1 MLTKIQKW
9 GNSQGI
15 RFPREILRKAHISV
29 GDDVDIS
36 VQTGKILVKPAN
48 AKRRKYRLKNLLSK
62 IPSNYKAK
70 EEDWG
75 KPEGGEVW

>member
-36 VQTGKILVKPAN
+36 VQTGKILVKPTN
-48 AKRRKYRLKNLLSK
+48 AKRRKYSLKSLLSK
-62 IPSNYKAK
+62 TPAHYKIK

-75 KPEGGEVW
+75 KPEGREVW

>member
-15 RFPREILRKAHISV
+15 RFPREVLRKAHISV

-48 AKRRKYRLKNLLSK
+48 VKRGKYRLKNLLSQ
-62 IPSNYKAK
+62 IPSNYKVK
-70 EEDWG
+70 EQDWG
-75 KPEGGEVW
+75 KVEGREIW